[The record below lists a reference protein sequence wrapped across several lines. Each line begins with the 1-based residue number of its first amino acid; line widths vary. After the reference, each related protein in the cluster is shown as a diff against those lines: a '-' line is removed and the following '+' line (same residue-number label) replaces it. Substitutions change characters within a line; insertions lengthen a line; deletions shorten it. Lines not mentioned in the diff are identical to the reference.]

1 MSEIE
6 KIIEDAWKNKE
17 DINQNSEASI
27 INSINQ
33 SVQSKNKPFY
43 CII

>member
-17 DINQNSEASI
+17 NINQNSEPTI
-27 INSINQ
+27 IGLLFF
-33 SVQSKNKPFY
+33 KY
-43 CII
+43 A